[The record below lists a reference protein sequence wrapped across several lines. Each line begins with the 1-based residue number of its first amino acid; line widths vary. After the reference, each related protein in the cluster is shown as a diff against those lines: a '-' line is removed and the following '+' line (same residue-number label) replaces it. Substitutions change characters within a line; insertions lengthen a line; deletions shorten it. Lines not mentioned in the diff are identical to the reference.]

1 MRTYTMSPSTR
12 VLLILALASGL
23 AVPRAHAQRL
33 QATGDWTAVERALGR
48 PGTAQPGGVMKFGFP
63 RGDLAVTTAGVEVK
77 PALALGSWV
86 AFQDITGGRAMAV
99 GDLVLRETEVTPV
112 MDRLERGGVEITAVH
127 EHLLGEQPRLLYM
140 HIHGTGAPVALA
152 STIRA
157 ALERTATPLGT
168 SGGTA
173 AGPLDLDTAAIAR
186 TLGAAGRASGGV
198 YQVAVPR
205 RERITDHGVPLTPAM
220 GVATSINFQPTGGG
234 HAAVTGDFVL
244 TSAEV
249 NPVIRVLRAGGVA
262 VTALHSHMLDES
274 PRLFFMH
281 YWANDDAAALART
294 LRAAL
299 DRTNSAIR

>member
-1 MRTYTMSPSTR
+1 
-12 VLLILALASGL
+12 
-23 AVPRAHAQRL
+23 
-33 QATGDWTAVERALGR
+33 
-48 PGTAQPGGVMKFGFP
+48 
-63 RGDLAVTTAGVEVK
+63 
-77 PALALGSWV
+77 
-86 AFQDITGGRAMAV
+86 
-99 GDLVLRETEVTPV
+99 
-112 MDRLERGGVEITAVH
+112 
-127 EHLLGEQPRLLYM
+127 M

-168 SGGTA
+168 SDGTA